1 MPQLVSDWEI
11 LEPTVTPFRDTWAM
25 TSSQNDTRPAGA
37 HVGYARVSTA
47 DQDLAL
53 QRDALDRVGCVR
65 IFTDTASGKLAE
77 RPGLAQAL
85 DYLRPG
91 DVLTVWKLDRLGRSL
106 QHLIGV
112 VSGLKDRGIAFR
124 SLTEGFD
131 TSSPGGQLVF
141 HIFGSLAEFERSLIV
156 ERTRA
161 GLDAARARG
170 RTGGRRPVLTPEQ
183 VTVARQMHSLGE
195 PPAKIARVLGCGR
208 SSLYRYLGET
218 ARCTGT

>member
-1 MPQLVSDWEI
+1 M
-11 LEPTVTPFRDTWAM
+11 VTC
-25 TSSQNDTRPAGA
+25 QNDSKPQGVP
-37 HVGYARVSTA
+37 VGYARVSTA

-53 QRDALDRVGCVR
+53 QKDALEKVGCVK
-65 IFTDTASGKLAE
+65 IFTDKASGKLAE

-106 QHLIGV
+106 QHLISV
-112 VSGLKDRGIAFR
+112 VTQLNDRGVAFR

-170 RTGGRRPVLTPEQ
+170 RKGGRKPVLTPEKAG
-183 VTVARQMHSLGE
+183 VARQMHAAGE

-208 SSLYRYLGET
+208 SSLYRYLGDRT
-218 ARCTGT
+218 AP